1 MSSFFIEW
9 IKNRLFRLSDASMVQ
24 ERTRKLVMLYTI
36 ILVGVVLL
44 LALGSLAYLN
54 GDYPLALL
62 DLGLSLFFIGFFI
75 YLRLS
80 GNLAVGSFV
89 GVAVIFFFFLILF
102 ATGAADH
109 QAFMW
114 YYSFPLISLFLL
126 GLQIGTASSLL
137 LIGLSLLICLF
148 RDFLPF
154 YTPYPEGQ
162 VLRLFFSYMVV
173 LVFAHLFEST
183 RRVTREQ
190 LESAMQNLNELA
202 IRDGL
207 TGLYNRRYF
216 DEVIQR
222 VLNQVSRDGNTVAF
236 LMADLDFFKG
246 YNDAYGHRAGDAVLN
261 TFASVLNAQVR
272 RKTDHAF
279 RYGGEE
285 FALLLSP
292 TNRETALRFA
302 DQLIADTEEL
312 KIPHASSPFGV
323 LTVSVGVALV
333 RIDQGVTMQHMID
346 LADQALYE
354 AKNRGRNGRVIKEE
368 VS

>member
-1 MSSFFIEW
+1 
-9 IKNRLFRLSDASMVQ
+9 
-24 ERTRKLVMLYTI
+24 
-36 ILVGVVLL
+36 
-44 LALGSLAYLN
+44 
-54 GDYPLALL
+54 
-62 DLGLSLFFIGFFI
+62 
-75 YLRLS
+75 
-80 GNLAVGSFV
+80 
-89 GVAVIFFFFLILF
+89 
-102 ATGAADH
+102 
-109 QAFMW
+109 
-114 YYSFPLISLFLL
+114 
-126 GLQIGTASSLL
+126 
-137 LIGLSLLICLF
+137 
-148 RDFLPF
+148 
-154 YTPYPEGQ
+154 
-162 VLRLFFSYMVV
+162 
-173 LVFAHLFEST
+173 
-183 RRVTREQ
+183 
-190 LESAMQNLNELA
+190 MQNLNELA

-236 LMADLDFFKG
+236 LMADLDYFKG

-261 TFASVLNAQVR
+261 TFASVLNALVR

-302 DQLIADTEEL
+302 DRIINGTEDL

-333 RIDQGVTMQHMID
+333 RIEKGVSMQRLID

-354 AKNRGRNGRVIKEE
+354 AKNQGRNGRVIKEE